1 MAMATTPDRI
11 RFMSVYNMTLNKLLK
26 LYSLDDKKTIT
37 ALREDIRAEVRKEKG
52 LDSDGGDFYVP
63 FWSDA
68 KDHVAGKLDL
78 GEQTKV
84 RVSDNPR
91 RAHLYP
97 RLATGFLTWWL
108 EKRRWSNLD
117 FQFVAK
123 SVNGHVDFADLNA
136 HIRVGGLMSLK
147 VGDES
152 FRLIYPYF
160 CKDSALQPETAR
172 IGLWLMQKALGNYP
186 VDDMR
191 ILDVM
196 RAKSFA
202 VLDCPLQGN
211 EAELFAAHFHRLTQK
226 WNDLRTE
233 YPPFAA

>member
-1 MAMATTPDRI
+1 
-11 RFMSVYNMTLNKLLK
+11 MSIHSMNLNKLLK
-26 LYSLDDKKTIT
+26 LYSLNEKKTIT
-37 ALREDIRAEVRKEKG
+37 ALREDIRAEIRKENG

-78 GEQTKV
+78 SEKTKA
-84 RVSDNPR
+84 RIAKNPR
-91 RAHLYP
+91 CARLFP
-97 RLATGFLTWWL
+97 QLATGFLTWWL
-108 EKRRWSNLD
+108 EKRRWSNLS

-123 SVNGHVDFADLNA
+123 SVKGHADFENIEAR
-136 HIRVGGLMSLK
+136 IRVGGLMSLK
-147 VGDES
+147 VGDDS

-160 CKDSALQPETAR
+160 CKDAALQDETAR
-172 IGLWLMQKALGNYP
+172 IGLWLMQEALGEHSIE
-186 VDDMR
+186 DMR

-202 VLDCPLQGN
+202 VRDYPLQGN
-211 EAELFAAHFHRLTQK
+211 EAELFEAHFQRLTKK
-226 WNDLRTE
+226 WGDLRLE